1 MKLLFTAL
9 ILGTTASVFAQ
20 DAPPAPPTP
29 PAAARLAIM
38 PAVGGDVIVAGV
50 TKNAPFTADE
60 SGETVRV
67 MPDGNRIVQNWTG
80 KIARNS
86 QGHINRNIS
95 SGKVGD
101 GAARPVIFSGGM
113 AGPGV
118 VALGSGDGV
127 KHIVT
132 TRADA
137 EIAAASG
144 ARTIVAAPTERAV
157 AVGTTKGYR
166 IEGDATKEGTWVYAD
181 GAAKMAVE
189 SGVISVAG
197 VRTVEDGKSQTRK
210 ESLGTRD
217 FGGVQADGHRV
228 ITTYAAGAIGNER
241 EIEITSEVWFS
252 KDLGVVV
259 YSKRNDPRTGETTY
273 QMTNIVRAEPDA
285 SLFPGNK

>member
-1 MKLLFTAL
+1 MKSLFTAL

-20 DAPPAPPTP
+20 DAPPTPPTP
-29 PAAARLAIM
+29 PTPPITARLAIM

-60 SGETVRV
+60 SGETVRL
-67 MPDGNRIVQNWTG
+67 MPDGNRIVQNWIG
-80 KIARNS
+80 KMARNS
-86 QGHINRNIS
+86 QGRIRREVT
-95 SGKVGD
+95 SGQVGD
-101 GAARPVIFSGGM
+101 ARPVIFSGGM

-137 EIAAASG
+137 ETVAG
-144 ARTIVAAPTERAV
+144 ARTIVAAPAERGSV
-157 AVGTTKGYR
+157 SVVTTTGHK
-166 IEGDATKEGTWVYAD
+166 IEGGAYKGGTWAYAD
-181 GAAKMAVE
+181 AAAKMAIE

-197 VRTVEDGKSQTRK
+197 AKHVEDGKSQTRK

-217 FGGVQADGHRV
+217 FGGVQAEGNRF
-228 ITTYAAGAIGNER
+228 INTYAAGAIGNER
-241 EIEITSEVWFS
+241 ELEVTSEVWFS

-259 YSKRNDPRTGETTY
+259 YSKRNDPRSGETTY
-273 QMTNIVRAEPDA
+273 QMSNIVRAEPDA
-285 SLFPGNK
+285 SVFPGNK